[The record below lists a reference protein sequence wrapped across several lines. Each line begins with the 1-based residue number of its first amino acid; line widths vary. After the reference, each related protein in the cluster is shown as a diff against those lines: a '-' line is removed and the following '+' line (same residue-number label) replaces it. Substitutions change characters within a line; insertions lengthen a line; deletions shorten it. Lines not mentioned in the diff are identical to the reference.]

1 MIWSQLFDADYIDP
15 EFIIKSDQLDDYYS
29 MNKSRKDINSNKL
42 KYLYNK
48 NNIKKEFIN
57 TGFNTPELYLYTQ
70 NEISLTDLSKY
81 NTYVVKPAHMSWSDH
96 VYINS
101 VNIDRWGNIIFN
113 SNNTPYLWGCK
124 TLLGIVDDI
133 NSCLHKETN
142 RDEPLMLKQCEKG
155 IIVEEFINNVY
166 ELKVFVLWGCPLIA
180 DLRTGSTEFSRQ
192 DFITKDN
199 DYLNWDKEFDLIEKF
214 AEKIK
219 IDFFRID
226 FLYDGNKLYASEC
239 AFMPSTILPTWV
251 TELIFSHWRKPYY
264 KFYYPYLA

>member
-1 MIWSQLFDADYIDP
+1 MIWSQLFDVDYIDP
-15 EFIIKSDQLDDYYS
+15 EFIVKSNQLDDYYS
-29 MNKSRKDINSNKL
+29 MNMSRKDINSNKL

-48 NNIKKEFIN
+48 NNIKKDFIHI
-57 TGFNTPELYLYTQ
+57 GFNTPELYLYTQ

-101 VNIDRWGNIIFN
+101 VNID
-113 SNNTPYLWGCK
+113 
-124 TLLGIVDDI
+124 DI

-142 RDEPLMLKQCEKG
+142 KDEPLMLKECEKG
-155 IIVEEFINNVY
+155 IIVEEFINTVY
-166 ELKVFVLWGCPLIA
+166 ELKVFVLWGRPLIA
-180 DLRTGSTEFSRQ
+180 DLRTGNTEFSRQ

-199 DYLNWDKEFDLIEKF
+199 EYLNWDKEFDLIEKF

-239 AFMPSTILPTWV
+239 AFMPSTILPDWV
-251 TELIFSHWRKPYY
+251 TELIFSQWIKPYY
-264 KFYYPYLA
+264 KFYYPHLA

>member
-1 MIWSQLFDADYIDP
+1 MIWSQLFDVDYIDP
-15 EFIIKSDQLDDYYS
+15 EFIVKSNQLDDYYS
-29 MNKSRKDINSNKL
+29 MNMSRKDINSNKL

-101 VNIDRWGNIIFN
+101 VNID
-113 SNNTPYLWGCK
+113 
-124 TLLGIVDDI
+124 DI

-166 ELKVFVLWGCPLIA
+166 ELKVFVLWGCPFIA

-239 AFMPSTILPTWV
+239 AFMPSTILPDWV
-251 TELIFSHWRKPYY
+251 TELILSHWRKPYY

>member
-29 MNKSRKDINSNKL
+29 MNKSRENIKSNKL

-101 VNIDRWGNIIFN
+101 VNID
-113 SNNTPYLWGCK
+113 
-124 TLLGIVDDI
+124 DI

-142 RDEPLMLKQCEKG
+142 RDEPLMLKECEKG
-155 IIVEEFINNVY
+155 IIVEEFINTIY

-239 AFMPSTILPTWV
+239 AFMPSTILPDWV
-251 TELIFSHWRKPYY
+251 SELILSHWRKPYY

>member
-1 MIWSQLFDADYIDP
+1 
-15 EFIIKSDQLDDYYS
+15 
-29 MNKSRKDINSNKL
+29 
-42 KYLYNK
+42 
-48 NNIKKEFIN
+48 
-57 TGFNTPELYLYTQ
+57 
-70 NEISLTDLSKY
+70 
-81 NTYVVKPAHMSWSDH
+81 MSCSDH

-101 VNIDRWGNIIFN
+101 VNIDNIN
-113 SNNTPYLWGCK
+113 Y
-124 TLLGIVDDI
+124 
-133 NSCLHKETN
+133 CLHKETN

-155 IIVEEFINNVY
+155 IIVEEFINTIY

-199 DYLNWDKEFDLIEKF
+199 EYLNWDKEFDLIKKF

-239 AFMPSTILPTWV
+239 AFMPSTILPDWV
-251 TELIFSHWRKPYY
+251 TELILSHWRKPYY

>member
-29 MNKSRKDINSNKL
+29 MNKSRENIKSNKL

-101 VNIDRWGNIIFN
+101 VNID
-113 SNNTPYLWGCK
+113 
-124 TLLGIVDDI
+124 DI

-142 RDEPLMLKQCEKG
+142 RDEPLMLKECEKG
-155 IIVEEFINNVY
+155 IIVEEFINTIY

>member
-1 MIWSQLFDADYIDP
+1 MTWSPLFDVDYIDP
-15 EFIIKSDQLDDYYS
+15 EFIIKSNQLDDYYS
-29 MNKSRKDINSNKL
+29 MNGSRRDINSNKL

-48 NNIKKEFIN
+48 NNIKKEFIQ

-101 VNIDRWGNIIFN
+101 VNIDNIN
-113 SNNTPYLWGCK
+113 Y
-124 TLLGIVDDI
+124 
-133 NSCLHKETN
+133 CLHKETN
-142 RDEPLMLKQCEKG
+142 RDEPVMLKQCEKG
-155 IIVEEFINNVY
+155 IIVEEFINTVY
-166 ELKVFVLWGCPLIA
+166 ELKVFVLWGCPFIA

-199 DYLNWDKEFDLIEKF
+199 EYLNWDKEFDLIKKF

-239 AFMPSTILPTWV
+239 AFMPSTILADWV
-251 TELIFSHWRKPYY
+251 TELILSHWRKPYY

>member
-29 MNKSRKDINSNKL
+29 MNKSRENIKSNKL

-101 VNIDRWGNIIFN
+101 VNID
-113 SNNTPYLWGCK
+113 
-124 TLLGIVDDI
+124 DI

-166 ELKVFVLWGCPLIA
+166 ELKVFVLWGCPFIA

-239 AFMPSTILPTWV
+239 AFMPSTILPDWV
-251 TELIFSHWRKPYY
+251 TELILSHWRKPYY

>member
-1 MIWSQLFDADYIDP
+1 MTWSPLFDVDYIDP
-15 EFIIKSDQLDDYYS
+15 EFIIKSNQLDDYYS
-29 MNKSRKDINSNKL
+29 MNGSRRDINSNKL

-48 NNIKKEFIN
+48 NNIKKEFIQ

-81 NTYVVKPAHMSWSDH
+81 NTYVVKPSHMSWSDH

-101 VNIDRWGNIIFN
+101 VNIDNIN
-113 SNNTPYLWGCK
+113 Y
-124 TLLGIVDDI
+124 
-133 NSCLHKETN
+133 CLHKETN
-142 RDEPLMLKQCEKG
+142 RDEPVMLKQCEKG
-155 IIVEEFINNVY
+155 IIVEEFINTVY
-166 ELKVFVLWGCPLIA
+166 ELKVFVLWGCPFIA

>member
-29 MNKSRKDINSNKL
+29 MNKSRENIKSNKL

-81 NTYVVKPAHMSWSDH
+81 NTYVVKPSHMSWSDH

-101 VNIDRWGNIIFN
+101 VNIDNIN
-113 SNNTPYLWGCK
+113 Y
-124 TLLGIVDDI
+124 
-133 NSCLHKETN
+133 CLHKETN
-142 RDEPLMLKQCEKG
+142 RDEPVMLKQCEKG
-155 IIVEEFINNVY
+155 IIVEEFINTVY
-166 ELKVFVLWGCPLIA
+166 ELKVFVLWGCPFIA

-199 DYLNWDKEFDLIEKF
+199 EYLNWDKEFDLIKKF

-239 AFMPSTILPTWV
+239 AFMPSTILPDWV

>member
-1 MIWSQLFDADYIDP
+1 MTWSPLFDVDYIDP
-15 EFIIKSDQLDDYYS
+15 EFIIKSNQLDDYYS
-29 MNKSRKDINSNKL
+29 MNGSRRDINSNKL

-48 NNIKKEFIN
+48 NNIKKEFIQ

-81 NTYVVKPAHMSWSDH
+81 NTYVVKPSHMSWSDH

-101 VNIDRWGNIIFN
+101 VNIDNIN
-113 SNNTPYLWGCK
+113 Y
-124 TLLGIVDDI
+124 
-133 NSCLHKETN
+133 CLHKETN
-142 RDEPLMLKQCEKG
+142 RDEPVMLKQCEKG
-155 IIVEEFINNVY
+155 IIVEEFINTVY
-166 ELKVFVLWGCPLIA
+166 ELKVFVLWGCPFIA

-199 DYLNWDKEFDLIEKF
+199 EYLNWDKEFDLIKKF

-239 AFMPSTILPTWV
+239 AFMPSTILPDWV
-251 TELIFSHWRKPYY
+251 TELILSHWRKPYY

>member
-1 MIWSQLFDADYIDP
+1 MTWSPLFDVNYIDP
-15 EFIIKSDQLDDYYS
+15 EFIIKSNQLDDYYS
-29 MNKSRKDINSNKL
+29 MNGSRRDINSNKL

-48 NNIKKEFIN
+48 NNIKKEFIQ

-101 VNIDRWGNIIFN
+101 VNID
-113 SNNTPYLWGCK
+113 
-124 TLLGIVDDI
+124 DI
-133 NSCLHKETN
+133 NYCLHKETN
-142 RDEPLMLKQCEKG
+142 REEPVMLKQCERG
-155 IIVEEFINNVY
+155 IIVEEFINTIY
-166 ELKVFVLWGCPLIA
+166 ELKVFVLWGCPLIV
-180 DLRTGSTEFSRQ
+180 DLRTGNTEFDRQ

-199 DYLNWDKEFDLIEKF
+199 EYLNWDKEFDLIEKF

-239 AFMPSTILPTWV
+239 AFMPSTILPDWV
-251 TELIFSHWRKPYY
+251 TELILSHWRKPYY
-264 KFYYPYLA
+264 KFYYPYLS

>member
-29 MNKSRKDINSNKL
+29 MNKSRENIKSNKL

-101 VNIDRWGNIIFN
+101 VNID
-113 SNNTPYLWGCK
+113 
-124 TLLGIVDDI
+124 DI

-166 ELKVFVLWGCPLIA
+166 ELKVFVLWGCPFIA

-239 AFMPSTILPTWV
+239 AFMPSTILPDWV

>member
-1 MIWSQLFDADYIDP
+1 MTWSPLFDVDYIDP
-15 EFIIKSDQLDDYYS
+15 EFIIKSNQLDDYYS
-29 MNKSRKDINSNKL
+29 MNGSRRDINSNKL

-48 NNIKKEFIN
+48 NNIKKEFIQ

-101 VNIDRWGNIIFN
+101 VNID
-113 SNNTPYLWGCK
+113 
-124 TLLGIVDDI
+124 DI

-166 ELKVFVLWGCPLIA
+166 ELKVFVLWGCPFIA

-239 AFMPSTILPTWV
+239 AFMPSTILPDWV
-251 TELIFSHWRKPYY
+251 TELILSHWRKPYY

>member
-29 MNKSRKDINSNKL
+29 MNKSRENIKSNKL

-101 VNIDRWGNIIFN
+101 VNID
-113 SNNTPYLWGCK
+113 
-124 TLLGIVDDI
+124 DI

-155 IIVEEFINNVY
+155 IIVEEFINTVY
-166 ELKVFVLWGCPLIA
+166 ELKVFVLWGCPFIA

>member
-1 MIWSQLFDADYIDP
+1 MTWSPLFDVDYIDP
-15 EFIIKSDQLDDYYS
+15 EFIIKSNQLDDYYS
-29 MNKSRKDINSNKL
+29 MNGSRRDINSNKL

-48 NNIKKEFIN
+48 NNIKKEFIQ

-81 NTYVVKPAHMSWSDH
+81 NTYVVKPSHMSCSDH

-101 VNIDRWGNIIFN
+101 VNIDNIN
-113 SNNTPYLWGCK
+113 Y
-124 TLLGIVDDI
+124 
-133 NSCLHKETN
+133 CLHKETN
-142 RDEPLMLKQCEKG
+142 RDEPVMLKQCERG
-155 IIVEEFINNVY
+155 IIVEEFINTVY
-166 ELKVFVLWGCPLIA
+166 ELKVFVLWGCPFIA

-199 DYLNWDKEFDLIEKF
+199 EYLNWDKEFDLIKNF

-239 AFMPSTILPTWV
+239 AFMPSTILPDWV

>member
-1 MIWSQLFDADYIDP
+1 MTWSPLFDVDYIDP
-15 EFIIKSDQLDDYYS
+15 EFIIKSNQLDDYYS
-29 MNKSRKDINSNKL
+29 MNGSRRDINSNKL

-48 NNIKKEFIN
+48 NNIKKEFIQ

-101 VNIDRWGNIIFN
+101 VNIDNIN
-113 SNNTPYLWGCK
+113 Y
-124 TLLGIVDDI
+124 
-133 NSCLHKETN
+133 CLHKETN
-142 RDEPLMLKQCEKG
+142 RDEPVMLKQCEKG

-166 ELKVFVLWGCPLIA
+166 ELKVFVLWGCPFIA

-239 AFMPSTILPTWV
+239 AFMPSTILPDWV
-251 TELIFSHWRKPYY
+251 TELILSHWRKPYY

>member
-1 MIWSQLFDADYIDP
+1 MTWSPLFDVDYIDP
-15 EFIIKSDQLDDYYS
+15 EFIIKSNQLDDYYS

-48 NNIKKEFIN
+48 NNIKKEFIH

-81 NTYVVKPAHMSWSDH
+81 NTYVVKPSHMSWSDH

-101 VNIDRWGNIIFN
+101 VNIDNIN
-113 SNNTPYLWGCK
+113 Y
-124 TLLGIVDDI
+124 
-133 NSCLHKETN
+133 CLHKETN
-142 RDEPLMLKQCEKG
+142 RDEPVMLKQCEKG
-155 IIVEEFINNVY
+155 IIVEEFINTVY
-166 ELKVFVLWGCPLIA
+166 ELKVFVLWGCPFIA

-199 DYLNWDKEFDLIEKF
+199 EYLNWDKEFDLIKKF

-239 AFMPSTILPTWV
+239 AFMPSTILPDWV
-251 TELIFSHWRKPYY
+251 TELILSHWRKPYY

>member
-1 MIWSQLFDADYIDP
+1 MIWSQLFDVDYIDS

-29 MNKSRKDINSNKL
+29 MNKSRENIKSNKL

-101 VNIDRWGNIIFN
+101 VNID
-113 SNNTPYLWGCK
+113 
-124 TLLGIVDDI
+124 DI

-142 RDEPLMLKQCEKG
+142 KDEPMMLKQCEKG

-166 ELKVFVLWGCPLIA
+166 ELKVFVLWGCPFIA

>member
-1 MIWSQLFDADYIDP
+1 MTWSPLFDVDYIDP
-15 EFIIKSDQLDDYYS
+15 EFIIKSNQLDDYYS
-29 MNKSRKDINSNKL
+29 MNGSRRDINSNKL

-48 NNIKKEFIN
+48 NNIKKEFIQ

-101 VNIDRWGNIIFN
+101 VNID
-113 SNNTPYLWGCK
+113 
-124 TLLGIVDDI
+124 DI

-166 ELKVFVLWGCPLIA
+166 ELKVFVLWGCPFIA

-239 AFMPSTILPTWV
+239 AFMPSTILAEWV
-251 TELIFSHWRKPYY
+251 TELILSHWRKPYY

>member
-1 MIWSQLFDADYIDP
+1 MTWSPLFDVDYIDP
-15 EFIIKSDQLDDYYS
+15 EFIIKSNQLDDYYS
-29 MNKSRKDINSNKL
+29 MNGSRRDINSNKL

-48 NNIKKEFIN
+48 NNIKKEFIQ

-81 NTYVVKPAHMSWSDH
+81 NTYVVKPSHMSWSDH

-101 VNIDRWGNIIFN
+101 VNIDNIN
-113 SNNTPYLWGCK
+113 Y
-124 TLLGIVDDI
+124 
-133 NSCLHKETN
+133 CLHKETN
-142 RDEPLMLKQCEKG
+142 RDEPVMLKQCEKG
-155 IIVEEFINNVY
+155 IIVEEFINTVY
-166 ELKVFVLWGCPLIA
+166 ELKVFVLWGCPFIA

-199 DYLNWDKEFDLIEKF
+199 EYLNWDKEFDLIKKF

-239 AFMPSTILPTWV
+239 AFMPSTILADWV
-251 TELIFSHWRKPYY
+251 TELILSHWRKPYY

>member
-1 MIWSQLFDADYIDP
+1 MIWSQLFDVDYIDS

-29 MNKSRKDINSNKL
+29 MNKSRENIKSNKL

-101 VNIDRWGNIIFN
+101 VNID
-113 SNNTPYLWGCK
+113 
-124 TLLGIVDDI
+124 DI

-166 ELKVFVLWGCPLIA
+166 ELKVFVLWGCPFIA

>member
-1 MIWSQLFDADYIDP
+1 MIWSQLFDVDYIDP

-29 MNKSRKDINSNKL
+29 MNKSRENIKSNKL

-101 VNIDRWGNIIFN
+101 VNID
-113 SNNTPYLWGCK
+113 
-124 TLLGIVDDI
+124 DI

-166 ELKVFVLWGCPLIA
+166 ELKVFVLWGCPFIA

>member
-1 MIWSQLFDADYIDP
+1 MIWSQLFDVDYIDP
-15 EFIIKSDQLDDYYS
+15 EFIIKSDQLDDYRS
-29 MNKSRKDINSNKL
+29 MNESRENINSNKL

-101 VNIDRWGNIIFN
+101 VNID
-113 SNNTPYLWGCK
+113 
-124 TLLGIVDDI
+124 DI

-166 ELKVFVLWGCPLIA
+166 ELKVFVLWGCPFIA

-239 AFMPSTILPTWV
+239 AFMPSTILPNWV
-251 TELIFSHWRKPYY
+251 TELILSYWRKPYY
-264 KFYYPYLA
+264 KFYYPHLA

>member
-1 MIWSQLFDADYIDP
+1 MIWSQLFDVDYIDP
-15 EFIIKSDQLDDYYS
+15 EFIVKSNQLDDYYS
-29 MNKSRKDINSNKL
+29 MNMSRKDINSNKL

-48 NNIKKEFIN
+48 NNIKKEFIQ

-70 NEISLTDLSKY
+70 NEIALTDLSKY

-101 VNIDRWGNIIFN
+101 VNID
-113 SNNTPYLWGCK
+113 
-124 TLLGIVDDI
+124 DI
-133 NSCLHKETN
+133 NYSLHKETN
-142 RDEPLMLKQCEKG
+142 RDEPVMLKECEKG
-155 IIVEEFINNVY
+155 IIVEEFINTVY
-166 ELKVFVLWGCPLIA
+166 ELKVFVLWGCPFIA
-180 DLRTGSTEFSRQ
+180 DLRTGNTEFSRQ

-239 AFMPSTILPTWV
+239 AFMPSTILPDWV
-251 TELIFSHWRKPYY
+251 TELIFSQWRKPYY
-264 KFYYPYLA
+264 KFYYPHLA

>member
-29 MNKSRKDINSNKL
+29 MNKSRENIKSNKL

-48 NNIKKEFIN
+48 NNIKKEFIQ

-101 VNIDRWGNIIFN
+101 VNID
-113 SNNTPYLWGCK
+113 
-124 TLLGIVDDI
+124 DI

-166 ELKVFVLWGCPLIA
+166 ELKVFVLWGCPFIA

-239 AFMPSTILPTWV
+239 AFMPSTILPDWV
-251 TELIFSHWRKPYY
+251 SELILSHWRKPYY

>member
-1 MIWSQLFDADYIDP
+1 MTWSPLFDVDYIDP
-15 EFIIKSDQLDDYYS
+15 EFIIKSNQLDDYYS
-29 MNKSRKDINSNKL
+29 MNGSRRDINSNKL

-48 NNIKKEFIN
+48 NNIKKEFIQ

-101 VNIDRWGNIIFN
+101 VNID
-113 SNNTPYLWGCK
+113 
-124 TLLGIVDDI
+124 DI

-166 ELKVFVLWGCPLIA
+166 ELKVFVLWGCPFIA

-199 DYLNWDKEFDLIEKF
+199 EYLNWDKEFDLIKKF

-239 AFMPSTILPTWV
+239 AFMPSTILADWV
-251 TELIFSHWRKPYY
+251 TELILSHWRKPYY

>member
-1 MIWSQLFDADYIDP
+1 MIWSQLFDVDYIDP
-15 EFIIKSDQLDDYYS
+15 EFIIKSNQLDDYYS
-29 MNKSRKDINSNKL
+29 MNKSIKDINSNKL

-48 NNIKKEFIN
+48 NNIKKEFIQ

-70 NEISLTDLSKY
+70 NEISLTDLSNH

-101 VNIDRWGNIIFN
+101 VNID
-113 SNNTPYLWGCK
+113 
-124 TLLGIVDDI
+124 DI

-142 RDEPLMLKQCEKG
+142 RDEPLMLKECEKG
-155 IIVEEFINNVY
+155 IIVEEFINTIY

-192 DFITKDN
+192 NFITKDN

-239 AFMPSTILPTWV
+239 AFMPSTILPDWV
-251 TELIFSHWRKPYY
+251 SELILSHWRKPYY

>member
-29 MNKSRKDINSNKL
+29 MNKSRENIKSNKL

-101 VNIDRWGNIIFN
+101 VNID
-113 SNNTPYLWGCK
+113 
-124 TLLGIVDDI
+124 DI

-166 ELKVFVLWGCPLIA
+166 ELKVFVLWGCPFIA

>member
-29 MNKSRKDINSNKL
+29 MNKSRENIKSNKL

-81 NTYVVKPAHMSWSDH
+81 NTYVVKPSHMSWSDH

-101 VNIDRWGNIIFN
+101 VNIDNIN
-113 SNNTPYLWGCK
+113 Y
-124 TLLGIVDDI
+124 
-133 NSCLHKETN
+133 CLHKETN
-142 RDEPLMLKQCEKG
+142 RDEPVMLKQCEKG
-155 IIVEEFINNVY
+155 IIVEEFINTVY
-166 ELKVFVLWGCPLIA
+166 ELKVFVLWGCPFIA

>member
-1 MIWSQLFDADYIDP
+1 MTWSPLFDVDYIDP
-15 EFIIKSDQLDDYYS
+15 EFIIKSNQLDDYYS

-48 NNIKKEFIN
+48 NNIKKEFIQ

-81 NTYVVKPAHMSWSDH
+81 NTYVVKPSHMSWSDH

-101 VNIDRWGNIIFN
+101 VNIDNIN
-113 SNNTPYLWGCK
+113 Y
-124 TLLGIVDDI
+124 
-133 NSCLHKETN
+133 CLHKETN
-142 RDEPLMLKQCEKG
+142 RDEPVMLKQCEKG
-155 IIVEEFINNVY
+155 IIVEEFINTVY
-166 ELKVFVLWGCPLIA
+166 ELKVFVLWGCPFIA

-239 AFMPSTILPTWV
+239 AFMPSTILADWV
-251 TELIFSHWRKPYY
+251 TELILSHWRKPYY

>member
-1 MIWSQLFDADYIDP
+1 MTWSPLFDVDYIDP
-15 EFIIKSDQLDDYYS
+15 EFIIKSNQLDDYYS
-29 MNKSRKDINSNKL
+29 MNGSRRDINSNKL

-48 NNIKKEFIN
+48 NNIKKEFIQ

-101 VNIDRWGNIIFN
+101 VNID
-113 SNNTPYLWGCK
+113 
-124 TLLGIVDDI
+124 DI

-166 ELKVFVLWGCPLIA
+166 ELKVFVLWGCPFIA

-199 DYLNWDKEFDLIEKF
+199 EYLNWDKEFDLIKKF

>member
-1 MIWSQLFDADYIDP
+1 MTWSPLFDVNYIDP
-15 EFIIKSDQLDDYYS
+15 EFIIKSNQLDDYYS
-29 MNKSRKDINSNKL
+29 MNGSRRDINSNKL

-48 NNIKKEFIN
+48 NNIKKEFIQ

-101 VNIDRWGNIIFN
+101 VNID
-113 SNNTPYLWGCK
+113 
-124 TLLGIVDDI
+124 DI
-133 NSCLHKETN
+133 NYCLHKETN
-142 RDEPLMLKQCEKG
+142 REEPVMLKQCERG
-155 IIVEEFINNVY
+155 IIVEEFINTIY
-166 ELKVFVLWGCPLIA
+166 ELKVFVLWGCPLIV
-180 DLRTGSTEFSRQ
+180 DLRTGNTEFSRQ

-199 DYLNWDKEFDLIEKF
+199 EYLNWDKEFDLIKNF

-239 AFMPSTILPTWV
+239 AFMPSTILPDWV
-251 TELIFSHWRKPYY
+251 SELILSHWRKPYY
-264 KFYYPYLA
+264 KFYYPYLV

>member
-1 MIWSQLFDADYIDP
+1 MTWSPLFDVNYIDP
-15 EFIIKSDQLDDYYS
+15 EFIIKSNQLDDYYS
-29 MNKSRKDINSNKL
+29 MNGSRRDINSNKL

-48 NNIKKEFIN
+48 NNIKKEFIQ

-101 VNIDRWGNIIFN
+101 VNID
-113 SNNTPYLWGCK
+113 
-124 TLLGIVDDI
+124 DI
-133 NSCLHKETN
+133 NYCLHKETN
-142 RDEPLMLKQCEKG
+142 REEPVMLKQCERG
-155 IIVEEFINNVY
+155 IIVEEFINTIY
-166 ELKVFVLWGCPLIA
+166 ELKVFVLWGCPLIV
-180 DLRTGSTEFSRQ
+180 DLRTGNTEFSRQ

-199 DYLNWDKEFDLIEKF
+199 EYLNWDKEFDLIKKF

-239 AFMPSTILPTWV
+239 AFMPSTILPDWV
-251 TELIFSHWRKPYY
+251 TELIHSYWRKSYY

>member
-1 MIWSQLFDADYIDP
+1 MIWSQLFDVDYIDP
-15 EFIIKSDQLDDYYS
+15 EFIIKSNQLDDYYS

-48 NNIKKEFIN
+48 NNIKKEFIH

-101 VNIDRWGNIIFN
+101 VNID
-113 SNNTPYLWGCK
+113 
-124 TLLGIVDDI
+124 DI

-166 ELKVFVLWGCPLIA
+166 ELKVFVLWGCPFIA

-239 AFMPSTILPTWV
+239 AFMPSTILPDWV
-251 TELIFSHWRKPYY
+251 TELILSHWRKPYY

>member
-1 MIWSQLFDADYIDP
+1 MIWSQLFDVNYIDP
-15 EFIIKSDQLDDYYS
+15 EFIIKSNQLDDYYS

-101 VNIDRWGNIIFN
+101 VNID
-113 SNNTPYLWGCK
+113 
-124 TLLGIVDDI
+124 DI

-155 IIVEEFINNVY
+155 IIVEEFINTVY
-166 ELKVFVLWGCPLIA
+166 ELKVFVLWGCPFIA

-239 AFMPSTILPTWV
+239 AFMPSTILPDWV
-251 TELIFSHWRKPYY
+251 TELILSHWRKPYY

>member
-1 MIWSQLFDADYIDP
+1 MIWSQLFDVDYIDP
-15 EFIIKSDQLDDYYS
+15 EFIIKSNQLDDYYS
-29 MNKSRKDINSNKL
+29 MNKSIKDINSNKL

-48 NNIKKEFIN
+48 NNIKKEFIH

-101 VNIDRWGNIIFN
+101 VNID
-113 SNNTPYLWGCK
+113 
-124 TLLGIVDDI
+124 DI

-155 IIVEEFINNVY
+155 IIVEEFINTVY
-166 ELKVFVLWGCPLIA
+166 ELKVFVLWGCPFIA

-239 AFMPSTILPTWV
+239 AFMPSTILPDWV
-251 TELIFSHWRKPYY
+251 TELILSHWRKPYY

>member
-29 MNKSRKDINSNKL
+29 MNKSRENIKSNKL

-101 VNIDRWGNIIFN
+101 VNID
-113 SNNTPYLWGCK
+113 
-124 TLLGIVDDI
+124 DI

-155 IIVEEFINNVY
+155 IIVEEFINTIY
-166 ELKVFVLWGCPLIA
+166 ELKVFVLWGCPLIV
-180 DLRTGSTEFSRQ
+180 DLRTGNTEFDRQ

-199 DYLNWDKEFDLIEKF
+199 EYLNWDKEFDLIKNF

-239 AFMPSTILPTWV
+239 AFMPSTILPDWV
-251 TELIFSHWRKPYY
+251 TELILSHWRKPYY

>member
-1 MIWSQLFDADYIDP
+1 MIWSQLFDVDYIDP
-15 EFIIKSDQLDDYYS
+15 EFIIKSNQLDDYYS

-48 NNIKKEFIN
+48 NNIKKEFIQ

-81 NTYVVKPAHMSWSDH
+81 NTYVVKPSHMSWSDH

-101 VNIDRWGNIIFN
+101 VNIDNIN
-113 SNNTPYLWGCK
+113 Y
-124 TLLGIVDDI
+124 
-133 NSCLHKETN
+133 CLHKETN
-142 RDEPLMLKQCEKG
+142 RDEPVMLKQCEKG

-166 ELKVFVLWGCPLIA
+166 ELKVFVLWGCPFIA

-199 DYLNWDKEFDLIEKF
+199 EYLNWDKEFDLIKKF

-239 AFMPSTILPTWV
+239 AFMPSTILPDWV
-251 TELIFSHWRKPYY
+251 TELILSHWRKPYY